1 MNTLDILSLEKTEAS
16 LSIIK
21 SYLQTQLT
29 KTDYELVFLK
39 MLEVELFLGLSKNV
53 ITEGEDFLT
62 NFADENSKHY
72 SKLLKYLFDAAL
84 IEKDYDRLTYYLDE
98 RKKYGPILDDY
109 LIILDEIK
117 LAKILNEPYV
127 YLLIEVTNSQAPNHV
142 KIEVYEEL
150 LHHYLQKEKF
160 LEAYE
165 VFNDMQNV
173 TNEKYYKEELDILY
187 GLGQTA
193 KVLELAES
201 YKDIPEAVIPAV
213 LTLLKVYFE
222 QENYHQMT
230 IIDSEYEPF
239 FEDAS
244 IEDRIEFYEICV
256 NLYKKL
262 GIRQSEKYY
271 SDNLKRVKK
280 LETKV
285 KKTETVKE
293 EEKKLKVEVTEV
305 VPRKKEATLS
315 SIEEKRQ
322 ISNFFDIFIFSENIN
337 EKLVLRDYL
346 RTLFIFI
353 DNYITASNY
362 VIYLNDQ
369 RFYHYKKERL
379 YEKRLIEE
387 AINPTIIR
395 NVIEKGH
402 EYFSNPL
409 DFDKNVDII
418 TQLPYSNEVKYV
430 YAIPL
435 EKEGAFLVYFDEVVN
450 DPEIYY
456 DFIKLL
462 GALIYSKISRENK
475 IKGFRKEN
483 FFLSKIINSDLAPL
497 RIVTE
502 SRTTYNSSGQKLL
515 KEDEST
521 YIDHFISKLKSDY
534 IRNYRELIRKMLSSP
549 NQVEEVKY
557 QYQNLYIKEKL
568 VSILDEDE
576 IKVVSVFDDVTKTVI
591 ELETSEQ
598 KAITDRETN
607 LYNLSHLKSKMN
619 DLTNAKTTFISIE
632 LNLDNRHIYGP
643 DNTSLYFKEFAKIT
657 DDFFVDGVT
666 YRIDFNELMVT
677 LPYNDIRAV
686 NNILKNYINHLEK
699 YQVTSIPYEQFQVKM
714 GVLRYPVVTN
724 QTNVDMLLKFID
736 IAKEKSKLRKDTPY
750 HQFTYSDYEEEAFE
764 QTILNYLN
772 DSLEK
777 KNLTLSFV
785 QIIDIKKTVVWQY
798 ESEINIPNMKL
809 DNRYI
814 ITLAKK
820 RNRIIDLDRHH
831 ILKVLNFLVKLSQE
845 TKVLIKITIPISEET
860 FVDPTFNA
868 FLIGAIKDRKIP
880 FSFIRL
886 KIDLNNIKT
895 HHHAH
900 KIHELLNTGI
910 SLDTTAL
917 AMALTYPFN
926 ALYIDF
932 NDSDIKWQTYYGN
945 LSKMLEEFHIAL
957 IATNINSKDQ
967 IDTLNR
973 LGIKLACGKLYPN
986 ISSEK
991 LFNQILEMRRNAE
1004 NK

>member
-271 SDNLKRVKK
+271 NDNLKRVKK

-293 EEKKLKVEVTEV
+293 EKKVKAEVTEV

-699 YQVTSIPYEQFQVKM
+699 YQVASIPYEQFQVKM

-945 LSKMLEEFHIAL
+945 LSKMLEEFHITL

>member
-483 FFLSKIINSDLAPL
+483 FFLSNIINSDLAPL

-502 SRTTYNSSGQKLL
+502 SRTTYNSSAQKLF

-576 IKVVSVFDDVTKTVI
+576 IKVVSVFDDITKTVI

-598 KAITDRETN
+598 KAITDRETK

-686 NNILKNYINHLEK
+686 NNILKNYINHLEE

>member
-271 SDNLKRVKK
+271 NDNLKRVKK

-293 EEKKLKVEVTEV
+293 EKKVKAEVTEV

>member
-271 SDNLKRVKK
+271 NDNLKRVKK

-945 LSKMLEEFHIAL
+945 LSKMLEEFHITL

>member
-271 SDNLKRVKK
+271 NDNLKRVKK

-293 EEKKLKVEVTEV
+293 EKKVKAEVTEV

-945 LSKMLEEFHIAL
+945 LSKMLEEFHITL

>member
-127 YLLIEVTNSQAPNHV
+127 YLLIKVTNSQAPNHV

-271 SDNLKRVKK
+271 NDNLKRVKK

-293 EEKKLKVEVTEV
+293 EKKVKAEVTEV

>member
-271 SDNLKRVKK
+271 NDNLKRVKK

-293 EEKKLKVEVTEV
+293 EKKVKAEVTEV

-598 KAITDRETN
+598 KAITDRETK

-945 LSKMLEEFHIAL
+945 LSKMLEEFHITL

>member
-271 SDNLKRVKK
+271 NDNLKRVKK

-293 EEKKLKVEVTEV
+293 EKKVKAEVTEV

-686 NNILKNYINHLEK
+686 NNILKNYINHLEE

>member
-39 MLEVELFLGLSKNV
+39 MLEVELFLGLTKNV

-271 SDNLKRVKK
+271 NDNLKRVKK

-293 EEKKLKVEVTEV
+293 EKKVKAEVTEV

-576 IKVVSVFDDVTKTVI
+576 IKVVSVFDDITKTVI

-699 YQVTSIPYEQFQVKM
+699 YQVASIPYEQFQVKM

>member
-39 MLEVELFLGLSKNV
+39 MLEVELFLGLLKNV

-271 SDNLKRVKK
+271 NDNLKRVKK

-293 EEKKLKVEVTEV
+293 EKKVKAEVTEV

>member
-271 SDNLKRVKK
+271 NDNLKRVKK

-293 EEKKLKVEVTEV
+293 EKKVKAEVTEV

-598 KAITDRETN
+598 KAITDRETK

-699 YQVTSIPYEQFQVKM
+699 YQVASIPYEQFQVKM

-945 LSKMLEEFHIAL
+945 LSKMLEEFHITL

>member
-271 SDNLKRVKK
+271 NDNLKRVKK

-293 EEKKLKVEVTEV
+293 EKKVKAEVTEV

-483 FFLSKIINSDLAPL
+483 FFLSNIINSDLAPL

>member
-1 MNTLDILSLEKTEAS
+1 MNTLDILSLEKNEAS

-21 SYLQTQLT
+21 SYLQTPLT

-62 NFADENSKHY
+62 NFADEDSKNY
-72 SKLLKYLFDAAL
+72 SKLLKYLFDASL
-84 IEKDYDRLTYYLDE
+84 IEKDYDRLTYYLEE

-117 LAKILNEPYV
+117 LAKILNEPYTD
-127 YLLIEVTNSQAPNHV
+127 LMIELVNSQAPNHI

-150 LHHYLQKEKF
+150 LHHYLKKEKF
-160 LEAYE
+160 LEAKE
-165 VFNDMQNV
+165 VLNDMQNV
-173 TNEKYYKEELDILY
+173 TNEKYYREELTILY
-187 GLGQTA
+187 GLGHTD
-193 KVLELAES
+193 KVLELADS
-201 YKDIPEAVIPAV
+201 YKNIPEATIPAV
-213 LTLLKVYFE
+213 IMLLKVHFE
-222 QENYHQMT
+222 KGNYHPMT
-230 IIDSEYEPF
+230 IIDSEYEPY
-239 FEDAS
+239 FENAA

-262 GIRQSEKYY
+262 GYRQSEEHY
-271 SDNLKRVKK
+271 SDNLKRVKR
-280 LETKV
+280 LETRTKR
-285 KKTETVKE
+285 TEIQKE
-293 EEKKLKVEVTEV
+293 EEKPLKIEVTEV
-305 VPRKKEATLS
+305 VPRKKDVTLS
-315 SIEEKRQ
+315 SIEEKKQ

-353 DNYITASNY
+353 DNYIKASNY
-362 VIYLNDQ
+362 VIYLNDH

-395 NVIEKGH
+395 NVLEKGH

-409 DFDKNVDII
+409 DFDKTVDII
-418 TQLPYSNEVKYV
+418 TQLPYSNDIKYV

-456 DFIKLL
+456 DFVKLIS
-462 GALIYSKISRENK
+462 ALIYSKISRENK
-475 IKGFRKEN
+475 IKGLRKEN
-483 FFLSKIINSDLAPL
+483 FFLSNVISSELAPI
-497 RIVTE
+497 RVASE
-502 SRTTYNSSGQKLL
+502 SKVTYNQAAQKLL

-521 YIDHFISKLKSDY
+521 YIDHFISKIKAEH
-534 IRNYRELIRKMLSSP
+534 IRNYRELMRRMLANP
-549 NQVEEVKY
+549 NQVEEVRY
-557 QYQNLYIKEKL
+557 QYQNLYIREKL

-576 IKVVSVFDDVTKTVI
+576 IKVVSIFDDITQMVI

-598 KAITDRETN
+598 KAITDRETK
-607 LYNLSHLKSKMN
+607 LYNLSHLKSEMTS
-619 DLTNAKTTFISIE
+619 LTNQKTTFISIE

-643 DNTSLYFKEFAKIT
+643 DNTSLYFKEFAQIS
-657 DDFFVDGVT
+657 DDFFVDGVV
-666 YRIDFNELMVT
+666 YRTDFNELMVT

-686 NNILKNYINHLEK
+686 NNILKNYITHLEE

-724 QTNVDMLLKFID
+724 QTNVDMILKFID
-736 IAKEKSKLRKDTPY
+736 IAKEKAKLRKDTIY
-750 HQFTYSDYEEEAFE
+750 HQFTYGDYEEEAFE
-764 QTILNYLN
+764 QSILNYLN

-785 QIIDIKKTVVWQY
+785 QIIDIKKNLVWQY
-798 ESEINIPNMKL
+798 ESEINIPNMNI
-809 DNRYI
+809 DNKYI

-845 TKVLIKITIPISEET
+845 TRVLIKITIPISEET

-868 FLIGAIKDRKIP
+868 FLIGAIKERKIP

-886 KIDLNNIKT
+886 KIDLTNIKT
-895 HHHAH
+895 HHYAH

-917 AMALTYPFN
+917 AMVLTYPFN

-932 NDSDIKWQTYYGN
+932 NDSDIKWQTYYSN
-945 LSKMLEEFHIAL
+945 LFKMLDEFHIAL

-973 LGIKLACGKLYPN
+973 LGIRLASGRLYPN
-986 ISSEK
+986 IPSDK
-991 LFNQILEMRRNAE
+991 LFNQIVEMKKNEKA
-1004 NK
+1004 